1 MFGRCTLVKFS
12 MIPRETK
19 FYDLF
24 EKSAG
29 NLVVAAGKLVDLFD
43 AYEDVEAKVKRIKDL
58 EHEGDAITHEI
69 MQSLHRTFV
78 TPIDRE
84 DIARLANSMDDVMD
98 FIDAAARTAFL
109 YHIAQPTERARELA
123 SIILKV
129 TYKLN
134 EVMPLL
140 RRRNQFKQ
148 LLQQCVEI
156 NRLENEADDV
166 HHAALADLF
175 DDTRDVRIIIKWR
188 EIYEHLESATDRG
201 EDVANVLEAVVLKH
215 A

>member
-1 MFGRCTLVKFS
+1 MAKFQL
-12 MIPRETK
+12 IPRATK

-29 NLVVAAGKLVDLFD
+29 NLVVAAGKLVALFD
-43 AYEDVEAKVKRIKDL
+43 CYEDVETKVKLIKEL
-58 EHEGDAITHEI
+58 EHAGDTVTHEI
-69 MQSLHRTFV
+69 MQSLHSTFV

-84 DIARLANSMDDVMD
+84 DIALLANTLDDVMD
-98 FIDAAARTAFL
+98 FIEAAARTALL
-109 YHIAQPTERARELA
+109 YRIDQPTERARELA
-123 SIILKV
+123 SIILGV
-129 TYKLN
+129 TYRLN

-140 RRRNQFKQ
+140 RRRDQFKQ
-148 LLQQCVEI
+148 ILEQCVEI

-166 HHAALADLF
+166 HHAALAELF
-175 DDTRDVRIIIKWR
+175 DNTQDVRDIIKWR
-188 EIYEHLESATDRG
+188 EIYEHMESATDRG

>member
-1 MFGRCTLVKFS
+1 LARFL

-43 AYEDVEAKVKRIKDL
+43 DYRDVEAKVELIKDL
-58 EHEGDAITHEI
+58 EHEGDTITHEI

-84 DIARLANSMDDVMD
+84 DIAFLANSLDDVMD
-98 FIDAAARTAFL
+98 FIEAAARSAFL
-109 YHIAQPTERARELA
+109 YRVTQPTDRVRELA

-140 RRRNQFKQ
+140 RRRDQFKQ
-148 LLQQCVEI
+148 ILKQCVEI
-156 NRLENEADDV
+156 NSLENEADDV
-166 HHAALADLF
+166 HHAALAELF
-175 DDTRDVRIIIKWR
+175 DNTRDVRDIIKWR
-188 EIYEHLESATDRG
+188 EIYEYMESATDRG

>member
-1 MFGRCTLVKFS
+1 LARLNI
-12 MIPRETK
+12 IPRETK

-29 NLVVAAGKLVDLFD
+29 NLVVAAGKLADLFD
-43 AYEDVEAKVKRIKDL
+43 NYEDVEAKVALMKDL
-58 EHEGDAITHEI
+58 EHEGDSITHEI

-84 DIARLANSMDDVMD
+84 DIARLANTMDDVMD
-98 FIDAAARTAFL
+98 FIEAAARTAML
-109 YHIAQPTERARELA
+109 YRIAQPTDRARQLV

-129 TYKLN
+129 TYRLN

-140 RRRNQFKQ
+140 RRRDRFKQ
-148 LLQQCVEI
+148 VLEQCVEI

-166 HHAALADLF
+166 HHAALAELF
-175 DDTRDVRIIIKWR
+175 DNTRDVREIIKWR
-188 EIYEHLESATDRG
+188 EIYEHMESATDRG

>member
-1 MFGRCTLVKFS
+1 LAKFQFF
-12 MIPRETK
+12 PREAG

-29 NLVVAAGKLVDLFD
+29 NLVVAAGKLADLFD
-43 AYEDVEAKVKRIKDL
+43 DYTDVEAKVKRIKAL
-58 EHEGDAITHEI
+58 EHEGDSITHEI
-69 MQSLHRTFV
+69 MQNLHRTFV

-84 DIARLANSMDDVMD
+84 DIALLCQRLDDVMD
-98 FIDAAARTAFL
+98 FIDGAAKRTLL
-109 YHIAQPTERARELA
+109 YRVSEPTGRAKELA
-123 SIILKV
+123 SIILRI

-134 EVMPLL
+134 EIMPLL
-140 RRRNQFKQ
+140 RRGSRYKEI
-148 LLQQCVEI
+148 LTQCVEI
-156 NRLENEADDV
+156 NRLENEADEV
-166 HHAALADLF
+166 LHAALVDLF
-175 DDTRDVRIIIKWR
+175 DNNKNVLDIIKWR

>member
-1 MFGRCTLVKFS
+1 MARFL

-43 AYEDVEAKVKRIKDL
+43 DYRDVEAKVELIKDL
-58 EHEGDAITHEI
+58 EHEGDTITHEI

-84 DIARLANSMDDVMD
+84 DIALLANSLDDVMD
-98 FIDAAARTAFL
+98 FMEAAARTAFL
-109 YHIAQPTERARELA
+109 YRVTQPTDRVRELA

-129 TYKLN
+129 SYKLN

-140 RRRNQFKQ
+140 RRRDQFKQ
-148 LLQQCVEI
+148 ILKQCVEI
-156 NRLENEADDV
+156 NSLENEADDV
-166 HHAALADLF
+166 HHAALAELF
-175 DDTRDVRIIIKWR
+175 DNTRDVREIIKWR
-188 EIYEHLESATDRG
+188 EIYEHMESATDRG